1 MNEPPRVPHNEV
13 GRWRRLHCAAE
24 LVRKKRRK
32 LPETKVMT
40 VGGAAN
46 LEIVFVT
53 RNGAEDTPN

>member
-1 MNEPPRVPHNEV
+1 MKLD
-13 GRWRRLHCAAE
+13 GGGGCTAQLS